1 MKSRNRFTFTIF
13 VILLILITVTLP
25 NVLSSIRGT
34 EEIIFEVRGGETLSS
49 IAERLARRD
58 IIEQQ
63 DIFILL
69 AKMLD
74 IDRKIKSGRY
84 LLTKNTN
91 EYTVL
96 MKMYRGEVLLERIT
110 VPEGFN
116 MYQIAGR
123 VQSIFSID
131 SLDFLRT
138 CRSKALLRE
147 FSIEGDDCEGF
158 LFPDT
163 YFIARGKSGHDI
175 VRIMLERFEEEYPD
189 TLFKE
194 AQSGFTRYKYITL
207 ASMIEKEAVIES
219 EKPVIA
225 GVYYNRL
232 ERGMLLQCCATV
244 LYALGEPG
252 RVTTYQ
258 DLKVESA
265 YNTYKH
271 PGLPPGPIC
280 SPGRKSVKA
289 ALNPQENDYL
299 YYVSKGDGSHIF
311 SRTYREHIE
320 VQRKQ

>member
-1 MKSRNRFTFTIF
+1 MKSKNRFTFTIF
-13 VILLILITVTLP
+13 VILIILTITTLP
-25 NVLSSIRGT
+25 NVLTSIRGT
-34 EEIIFEVRGGETLSS
+34 EEILFEVSGGETLSS
-49 IAERLARRD
+49 IAERLALSD
-58 IIEQQ
+58 VIDQP

-84 LLTKNTN
+84 LLTKNTS

-123 VQSIFSID
+123 VQSIFGID
-131 SLDFLRT
+131 SLDFLKT
-138 CRSKALLRE
+138 CRSRALLRE
-147 FSIEGDDCEGF
+147 FNIEGDNCEGF

-163 YFIARGKSGHDI
+163 YLIARGKSGNDI

-189 TLFKE
+189 TLFKDN
-194 AQSGFTRYKYITL
+194 QFGFSRYRYITL
-207 ASMIEKEAVIES
+207 ASMIEKEAVLER
-219 EKPVIA
+219 EKPIIA

-252 RVTTYQ
+252 RVTTYE
-258 DLKVESA
+258 DLKVESP

-271 PGLPPGPIC
+271 P
-280 SPGRKSVKA
+280 
-289 ALNPQENDYL
+289 
-299 YYVSKGDGSHIF
+299 
-311 SRTYREHIE
+311 
-320 VQRKQ
+320 

>member
-1 MKSRNRFTFTIF
+1 MKSKNRFTFTIF
-13 VILLILITVTLP
+13 VILIILTITTLP
-25 NVLSSIRGT
+25 NVLTSIRGT
-34 EEIIFEVRGGETLSS
+34 EEILFEVSGGETLSS
-49 IAERLARRD
+49 IAERLALSD
-58 IIEQQ
+58 VIDQP

-84 LLTKNTN
+84 LLTKNTS

-123 VQSIFSID
+123 VQSIFGID
-131 SLDFLRT
+131 SLDFLKT
-138 CRSKALLRE
+138 CRSRALLRE
-147 FSIEGDDCEGF
+147 FNIEGDNCEGF

-163 YFIARGKSGHDI
+163 YLIARGKSGNDI

-189 TLFKE
+189 TLFKDN
-194 AQSGFTRYKYITL
+194 QFGFSRYRYITL
-207 ASMIEKEAVIES
+207 ASMIEKEAVLER
-219 EKPVIA
+219 EKPIIA

-252 RVTTYQ
+252 RVTTYE
-258 DLKVESA
+258 DLKVESP

-289 ALNPQENDYL
+289 VLNPQDNDYL

-311 SRTYREHIE
+311 SETYREHIE
-320 VQRKQ
+320 VQRD

>member
-1 MKSRNRFTFTIF
+1 MKSKNRFTFTIF
-13 VILLILITVTLP
+13 VILIILTITTLP
-25 NVLSSIRGT
+25 NVLTSIRGT
-34 EEIIFEVRGGETLSS
+34 EEILFEVSGGETLSS
-49 IAERLARRD
+49 IAERLALSD
-58 IIEQQ
+58 VIDQP

-84 LLTKNTN
+84 LLTKNTS

-123 VQSIFSID
+123 VQSIFGID
-131 SLDFLRT
+131 SLDFLKT

-147 FSIEGDDCEGF
+147 FNIEGDNCEGF

-163 YFIARGKSGHDI
+163 YLIARGKSGNDI

-189 TLFKE
+189 TLFKDN
-194 AQSGFTRYKYITL
+194 QFGFSRYRYITL
-207 ASMIEKEAVIES
+207 ASMIEKEAVLER
-219 EKPVIA
+219 EKPIIA

-232 ERGMLLQCCATV
+232 ERAMLLQCCATV

-252 RVTTYQ
+252 RVTTYE
-258 DLKVESA
+258 DLKVESP

-289 ALNPQENDYL
+289 VLNPRDNDYL

-311 SRTYREHIE
+311 SETYREHIE
-320 VQRKQ
+320 VQRD

>member
-13 VILLILITVTLP
+13 VILLILIISTLP
-25 NVLSSIRGT
+25 NVLTSIRGT
-34 EEIIFEVRGGETLSS
+34 EETHFEVKSGESLSS

-58 IIEQQ
+58 IIEQP

-123 VQSIFSID
+123 VQSVFSID

-147 FSIEGDDCEGF
+147 FRIEGDNCEGF

-163 YFIARGKSGHDI
+163 YFIARGKSSHDI
-175 VRIMLERFEEEYPD
+175 VRVMLERFEEEYPD
-189 TLFKE
+189 TLFKDNE
-194 AQSGFTRYKYITL
+194 FNFSRYKYITL
-207 ASMIEKEAVIES
+207 ASIIEKEAVLES

-252 RVTTYQ
+252 RVTTYE
-258 DLKVESA
+258 DLKVESP
-265 YNTYKH
+265 YNTYRH

-311 SRTYREHIE
+311 SETYREHIE
-320 VQRKQ
+320 VQRKK